1 MKKIIIAVLLLL
13 AFAGTGDAHDI
24 AGLVLFIWV
33 CAWGVKKLMRSGRKS
48 APTRM
53 SEAAGQAFY
62 SGMMNWLNREPTQ
75 AEIERE
81 RERAQAKKDYAFHS
95 YQAERYKGTRSGAWH
110 EDMARRA
117 RNKMR

>member
-1 MKKIIIAVLLLL
+1 MKKLAVIVLLFIALKYGGAAALTIVYLAAAWWGFFWLL
-13 AFAGTGDAHDI
+13 
-24 AGLVLFIWV
+24 
-33 CAWGVKKLMRSGRKS
+33 RKIGILS
-48 APTRM
+48 APRRM
-53 SEAAGQAFY
+53 SKSAGQAFY

-95 YQAERYKGTRSGAWH
+95 YQAERYKGTRNGAWH